1 MSKLTKAEVQEMADD
16 VEDGDIDIDE
26 EDYGFL
32 IDREGNLK
40 TMFLPHDI
48 DRDTKVPASVKK
60 IMKIFKIHDIEQLD
74 AGMLH

>member
-1 MSKLTKAEVQEMADD
+1 MSKLTKAEVQETADD
-16 VEDGDIDIDE
+16 VEDGEIDIDD

-48 DRDTKVPASVKK
+48 TRDTKIPASVKK

>member
-1 MSKLTKAEVQEMADD
+1 MAKLTKAEVQEMAAD
-16 VEDGDIDIDE
+16 VEDGEIDIDD

-32 IDREGNLK
+32 IDRDGNLK

-48 DRDTKVPASVKK
+48 ASDTEIPATVRK
-60 IMKIFKIHDIEQLD
+60 IMKIFKIQDIEQID